1 LNPLFIPV
9 LLLILVALMAYTMID
24 IGAVIFMIDQS
35 YQGKVVRLPQVIF
48 FSVKN
53 AAGLQSK
60 HWI

>member
-1 LNPLFIPV
+1 
-9 LLLILVALMAYTMID
+9 MAYTMID